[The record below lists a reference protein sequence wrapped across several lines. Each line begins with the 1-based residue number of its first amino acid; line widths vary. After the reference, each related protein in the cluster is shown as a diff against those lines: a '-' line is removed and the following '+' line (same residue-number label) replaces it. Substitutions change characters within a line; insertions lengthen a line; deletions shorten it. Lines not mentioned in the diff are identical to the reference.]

1 MTLHQLRLTI
11 GDEAFFEV
19 LRQWHASQAGG
30 HGTTNEFIALAEQ
43 ISGQELSA
51 LFHAWLFTKTKPVLS
66 APVQS
71 ASGAARWPSSA
82 ALLERL
88 GT

>member
-1 MTLHQLRLTI
+1 MLLQ
-11 GDEAFFEV
+11 
-19 LRQWHASQAGG
+19 QWQVTQAGG
-30 HGTTNEFIALAEQ
+30 NGTTGEFIALAEQ
-43 ISGQELSA
+43 ISGQELGD

-66 APVQS
+66 VPVQS

-82 ALLERL
+82 ALLKRL